1 MKVNEREVAAIARL
15 RRRAVAGDSVAV
27 SNIAAGYRIL
37 GRWRLAFRWW
47 SRGAAA
53 GDGSDMLEAA
63 YCYHHGL
70 GARRN
75 LAAARRLYERAIQ
88 SRTISQF
95 EHEEAMYHLA
105 VLLLQVSRND
115 AARGRAKK
123 LLRDANVDRDYPQAA
138 ALHDSIS
145 TRALDLCVCRRRLRP
160 GLGRLACKLHG
171 GALPNKALQRTSSL
185 PRSAQAGSRR

>member
-1 MKVNEREVAAIARL
+1 MAVNEREVAAIARL
-15 RRRAVAGDSVAV
+15 RPRAIAGDSVAV

-47 SRGAAA
+47 ARGAAA
-53 GDGSDMLEAA
+53 GDGGDMLEAA

-70 GARRN
+70 GVRRN
-75 LAAARRLYERAIQ
+75 VAAARRLYERAIQ

-105 VLLLQVSRND
+105 VLLLQISRND
-115 AARGRAKK
+115 AARARARK

-138 ALHDSIS
+138 TLHASVS
-145 TRALDLCVCRRRLRP
+145 THGQELCVCRRRLRP
-160 GLGRLACKLHG
+160 GVGRVACSLHRG
-171 GALPNKALQRTSSL
+171 TLPNKALHRTSSL
-185 PRSAQAGSRR
+185 RRSARAGSRR